1 MSSWL
6 DLCYTEP
13 THFDWALCMVDLWP
27 MAVSLAMF
35 SASAVTNSLYLW
47 VLWGATILDYALN
60 LGLRYAWRD
69 PSPNGALAHHAWEMP
84 ASSSQAM
91 LCIATMVVL
100 FILLYNVQQ
109 YTLYML
115 MLYVLGSAAL
125 FSRLYRGI
133 NSAEQLIVGAL
144 IGCAEGM
151 MYTAIWHYLG
161 YPYVWRI
168 LQWWPVRMYGVNDS
182 LMAPRRMIDAPP
194 ASVVACAVST
204 AMGGLTAPQVQALI
218 LYCAQD
224 YKLRRMQGGSA
235 AHHHREWTEPTLDL
249 KHGVKEL

>member
-1 MSSWL
+1 MSSWF

-27 MAVSLAMF
+27 IGVSLAMF
-35 SASAVTNSLYLW
+35 TASAVTNSLYLW
-47 VLWGATILDYALN
+47 VLWGATVLDYALN
-60 LGLRYAWRD
+60 LGLRYAWQD

-91 LCIATMVVL
+91 LCIGTMVVL

-115 MLYVLGSAAL
+115 MLYVLGSTAL

-133 NSAEQLIVGAL
+133 NSPEQLIVGAL
-144 IGCAEGM
+144 FGCAEGLL
-151 MYTAIWHYLG
+151 YTMVWHLLG

-168 LQWWPVRMYGVNDS
+168 LQWRPIRLYGITDS
-182 LMAPRRMIDAPP
+182 LMASRSMIDAPP
-194 ASVVACAVST
+194 SSVLACVVST
-204 AMGGLTAPQVQALI
+204 AMGGLTPSEAQALMV
-218 LYCAQD
+218 YCVQD
-224 YKLRRMQGGSA
+224 YERRRANGSLNYK
-235 AHHHREWTEPTLDL
+235 HGRWVEPVLDL
-249 KHGVKEL
+249 ERYKKTQ